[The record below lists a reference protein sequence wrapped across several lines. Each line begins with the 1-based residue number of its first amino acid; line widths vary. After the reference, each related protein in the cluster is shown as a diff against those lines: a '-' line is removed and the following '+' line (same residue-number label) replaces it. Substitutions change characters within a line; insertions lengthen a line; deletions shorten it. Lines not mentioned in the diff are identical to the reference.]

1 MKSAIPFAF
10 AAQLHNDAIR
20 DGYRNPA
27 PRPAEPEVV
36 VEQPSRSLRLR
47 RTLHLARASC

>member
-10 AAQLHNDAIR
+10 AAQLHSDAIR

-27 PRPAEPEVV
+27 PQPAEPEVV
-36 VEQPSRSLRLR
+36 EQPARGMRLL

>member
-10 AAQLHNDAIR
+10 AAQLQADAIR
-20 DGYRNPA
+20 GGYRNPA
-27 PRPAEPEVV
+27 PRPAEPEVA
-36 VEQPSRSLRLR
+36 EQRSRSRRLR